1 MATPPLP
8 VKRDQTKYTFASHDV
23 PVRSASIAVLSL
35 NLPRR
40 LGAEVPFAM
49 TSEPTKRLPSLI
61 VAPPGPSGLSN
72 VAAQTSP
79 KVFLVPDGSSELSEP
94 KKARP

>member
-8 VKRDQTKYTFASHDV
+8 VNRDHTKYTFASQDV

-40 LGAEVPFAM
+40 FGAEVPFAM
-49 TSEPTKRLPSLI
+49 SSEPTNRLPSLI
-61 VAPPGPSGLSN
+61 VAPPGPSGLSK
-72 VAAQTSP
+72 VATQTSP
-79 KVFLVPDGSSELSEP
+79 KVFFVPAGSALLYEP